1 MKNNQINQDMKF
13 LIFKNILLSFIYII
27 NECLQL
33 ILMVELIVTDF
44 FYFLVLYVC
53 SVHVELDS
61 VMNVEPEVE
70 FIGRYE
76 KNVLVPIG

>member
-13 LIFKNILLSFIYII
+13 LIFKHILLSFIYII

-61 VMNVEPEVE
+61 VMNVELEVE